1 MPEPVSLTILGGMA
15 VKAFVGAVAAHK
27 SFHHVHPHICGMLHG
42 LPRAAGAAYKHH
54 TRESEGRKRRK

>member
-1 MPEPVSLTILGGMA
+1 
-15 VKAFVGAVAAHK
+15 
-27 SFHHVHPHICGMLHG
+27 MLHG